1 MYWVVFLRGLKD
13 DDDDDDDDEKKNLM
27 RRELQEYL

>member
-1 MYWVVFLRGLKD
+1 MYWVVFLRGLK

>member
-1 MYWVVFLRGLKD
+1 MYWVVFLRGLK
-13 DDDDDDDDEKKNLM
+13 DDDDDDEKKNLM